1 MGLAPAG
8 RQKPLR
14 QTQAIRPQ
22 QKETTIY
29 VATDAVNG
37 IIQVL
42 VPRNEKLHV
51 EHLRLDNPDL
61 DNTDAAE
68 YRLLETAMDNTRI
81 DI

>member
-1 MGLAPAG
+1 MRVLSIA
-8 RQKPLR
+8 K
-14 QTQAIRPQ
+14 
-22 QKETTIY
+22 TTIH
-29 VATDAVNG
+29 VGTDAVNG

-42 VPRNEKLHV
+42 VPRNENLHV
-51 EHLRLDNPDL
+51 EHLQLDNPDP